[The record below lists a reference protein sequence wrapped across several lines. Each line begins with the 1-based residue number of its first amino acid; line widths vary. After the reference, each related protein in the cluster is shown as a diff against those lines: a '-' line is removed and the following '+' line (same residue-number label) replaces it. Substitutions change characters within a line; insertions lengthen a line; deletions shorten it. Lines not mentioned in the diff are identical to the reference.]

1 MIFIDNKYTRI
12 YFKIIDRAKQRDCI
26 DYVESHHIIPKSFF
40 KSRSKTGWLSGDSE
54 GMSNKVLLTPRE
66 HFLCHM
72 LLIKMTDGIG
82 RWKMSFA
89 LKRFVYAKNHKNRI
103 TSRTYDYIRKI
114 NIDQMKGKSPSA
126 ETREKIR
133 QGNLNRAPASEETR
147 KKLSDA
153 AKRRKG
159 FTEEGRKRVVESSKA
174 RVWTEESK
182 QKLRQKRAEQV
193 ERQGSTMTD
202 AARLKLSAAA
212 KGRTLS
218 DDHKNKI
225 SQSNKGKT
233 RSPEVVEKLRQIS
246 TGKIKSKETLQK
258 LREKAS
264 KDPKPKITCPI
275 CGKTGGEPSMKRW
288 HFDNCKSINTIKD
301 NT

>member
-40 KSRSKTGWLSGDSE
+40 KSKSKTGWLSGDSE
-54 GMSNKVLLTPRE
+54 SISNKVCLTPRE
-66 HFLCHM
+66 HFLCHV

-114 NIDQMKGKSPSA
+114 NIDQMKGKSPSV

-133 QGNLNRAPASEETR
+133 QGNLNRAPASKETR
-147 KKLSDA
+147 RKLSEA

-159 FTEEGRKRVVESSKA
+159 FTEEGRKRVVESNKS

-182 QKLRQKRAEQV
+182 QKLREYNLGKPNTAQKGIPQ
-193 ERQGSTMTD
+193 
-202 AARLKLSAAA
+202 LKL
-212 KGRTLS
+212 
-218 DDHKNKI
+218 
-225 SQSNKGKT
+225 
-233 RSPEVVEKLRQIS
+233 
-246 TGKIKSKETLQK
+246 
-258 LREKAS
+258 
-264 KDPKPKITCPI
+264 TCPH
-275 CGKTGGEPSMKRW
+275 CGLIGGTSAMKHW
-288 HFDNCKSINTIKD
+288 HFDKCKSINIVKD
-301 NT
+301 NI